1 MSEGTPRAA
10 DMPPPRDASGL
21 SQGAMR
27 VIFTGT
33 YRWLLATA
41 LRLKLSPFQLTLLSL
56 ITNVI
61 VGVLLLRGMFLA
73 AGLVLIP
80 AGVFDVL
87 DGAVARHRGTAS
99 RGGAFLDSFLDRI
112 SDLIVFG
119 AITLALAGQG
129 RDLEA
134 GLALV
139 ALVVSLGVSHV
150 RAEGEAAGVP
160 LTAGLMQRMERAIA
174 IVVGLLI
181 PGGLVVA
188 LAVLAG
194 LGAVTL
200 VQRAWMAVAGAGE

>member
-1 MSEGTPRAA
+1 MCSS
-10 DMPPPRDASGL
+10 DLDASGL

-33 YRWLLATA
+33 YRWLLASA
-41 LRLKLSPFQLTLLSL
+41 LRLRLTPFQLTLLSL
-56 ITNVI
+56 VTNVV
-61 VGVLLLRGMFLA
+61 VGVLLARGAFLA
-73 AGLVLIP
+73 AGLLLIP

-87 DGAVARHRGTAS
+87 DGAVARHLGRAS
-99 RGGAFLDSFLDRI
+99 RAGAFLDSFLDRI

-119 AITLALAGQG
+119 TLTLALAGEG
-129 RDLEA
+129 RSLEA
-134 GLALV
+134 SLALV
-139 ALVVSLGVSHV
+139 ALVVSLSVSHV
-150 RAEGEAAGVP
+150 RAEAEAAGVP

-174 IVVGLLI
+174 IVLGLLI

-200 VQRAWMAVAGAGE
+200 VQRAWMAVAGAGK

>member
-56 ITNVI
+56 VTNVI
-61 VGVLLLRGMFLA
+61 VGVLLLRGLFLA

-181 PGGLVVA
+181 PGGLAVA
-188 LAVLAG
+188 LAVLAV

>member
-1 MSEGTPRAA
+1 MSEHAPRAA

-33 YRWLLATA
+33 YRWLLASA
-41 LRLKLSPFQLTLLSL
+41 LRLRLTPFQLTLLSL
-56 ITNVI
+56 VTNI
-61 VGVLLLRGMFLA
+61 LVGVLLARGAFLA
-73 AGLVLIP
+73 AGLLLIP

-87 DGAVARHRGTAS
+87 DGAVARHLGRAS
-99 RGGAFLDSFLDRI
+99 RAGAFLDSFLDRI

-119 AITLALAGQG
+119 TLTLALAGEG
-129 RDLEA
+129 RSLEA
-134 GLALV
+134 SLALV
-139 ALVVSLGVSHV
+139 ALVVSLSVSHV
-150 RAEGEAAGVP
+150 RAEAEAAGVP

-174 IVVGLLI
+174 IVLGLLI
-181 PGGLVVA
+181 PGGLFVA

-200 VQRAWMAVAGAGE
+200 VQRAWMAVAGAGK